1 MLEFLKD
8 LFGTGEN
15 GQPGALTY
23 DQLEAAVTKD
33 KKLNIVNLAAGGYV
47 PQATYDA
54 SQTEL
59 AGVKGQL
66 AEANK
71 AIKSYK
77 DMDIDKIKQ
86 SAADWETKYNT
97 DTKALQDKLTAQER
111 SHRQELYFNGVKFA
125 SKAAKTGIIADFE
138 KQNFELKDGV
148 FVGADSWLAQ
158 QKKDDP
164 TSFVTDESKEDENQG
179 QGSNNGGKN
188 AGYRPSFMGSTSSGS
203 GQSGQQMNDFGFH
216 FTGVRPIPDGN
227 NK

>member
-15 GQPGALTY
+15 GQPGALTF
-23 DQLEAAVTKD
+23 DQLEAAAAKD
-33 KKLNIVNLAAGGYV
+33 KKLNVVNLAAGGYV
-47 PQATYDA
+47 TQAQYDA

-59 AGVKGQL
+59 TGVKGQL

-71 AIKSYK
+71 TIKSYK
-77 DMDIDKIKQ
+77 DMDIDGIKQ
-86 SAADWETKYNT
+86 SAQDWENKYNT

-111 SHRQELYFNGVKFA
+111 AHKQEIYFNGVKFT
-125 SKAAKTGIIADFE
+125 SKAAKTGVIAEFE

-164 TSFVTDESKEDENQG
+164 ESFVTEDPDSSKDQ
-179 QGSNNGGKN
+179 GGKGGN
-188 AGYRPSFMGSTSSGS
+188 QQGAGYRPSFVAPTSKGS
-203 GQSGQQMNDFGFH
+203 GKSGDQLQDFGFH

>member
-15 GQPGALTY
+15 GQPGSLTY
-23 DQLEAAVTKD
+23 DQLEAAVAKD
-33 KKLNIVNLAAGGYV
+33 KKFNVVNLAAGGYV

-66 AEANK
+66 VEANK
-71 AIKSYK
+71 TIKSYK

-148 FVGADSWLAQ
+148 FVGADSWLEQ

-164 TSFVTDESKEDENQG
+164 TSFVAEENKEDES
-179 QGSNNGGKN
+179 QGSKDGGKN

-203 GQSGQQMNDFGFH
+203 GKSGQQMQDFGFH
-216 FTGVRPIPDGN
+216 FTGVRPIPEGN
-227 NK
+227 N

>member
-59 AGVKGQL
+59 AGVKDQL
-66 AEANK
+66 TEANK
-71 AIKSYK
+71 TIKSYK
-77 DMDIDKIKQ
+77 DMDIDTIKQ

-111 SHRQELYFNGVKFA
+111 SHKQELYFTGVKFA
-125 SKAAKTGIIADFE
+125 SKAAKTGVIADFE

-158 QKKDDP
+158 MKKDDP
-164 TSFVTDESKEDENQG
+164 ASFVAEKEEEEPDQDPKGSGQQG
-179 QGSNNGGKN
+179 TGRRS
-188 AGYRPSFMGSTSSGS
+188 PSFMSSTSSGS
-203 GQSGQQMNDFGFH
+203 GQSGNQMTDFGFH
-216 FTGVRPIPDGN
+216 FTGVRPIPEGN
-227 NK
+227 K

>member
-59 AGVKGQL
+59 AGVKDQL
-66 AEANK
+66 TEANK
-71 AIKSYK
+71 TIKSYK
-77 DMDIDKIKQ
+77 DMDIDTIKQ

-111 SHRQELYFNGVKFA
+111 SHKQELYFTGMKFA
-125 SKAAKTGIIADFE
+125 SKAAKTGVIADFE

-158 QKKDDP
+158 MKKDDP
-164 TSFVTDESKEDENQG
+164 ASFVTEEEKEDPAQDTNGSGQQG
-179 QGSNNGGKN
+179 TGRRS
-188 AGYRPSFMGSTSSGS
+188 PSFMSSTSSGS
-203 GQSGQQMNDFGFH
+203 GQSGNQMRDFGFH
-216 FTGVRPIPDGN
+216 FTGVRPIPEGN
-227 NK
+227 N

>member
-1 MLEFLKD
+1 MLEYLKD

-66 AEANK
+66 VEANK
-71 AIKSYK
+71 TIKSYK

-148 FVGADSWLAQ
+148 FVGADSWLEQ

-164 TSFVTDESKEDENQG
+164 TSFVTEESKEDES
-179 QGSNNGGKN
+179 QGSKDGGKN

-203 GQSGQQMNDFGFH
+203 GKSGQQMQDFGFH
-216 FTGVRPIPDGN
+216 FTGVRPIPEGN
-227 NK
+227 K